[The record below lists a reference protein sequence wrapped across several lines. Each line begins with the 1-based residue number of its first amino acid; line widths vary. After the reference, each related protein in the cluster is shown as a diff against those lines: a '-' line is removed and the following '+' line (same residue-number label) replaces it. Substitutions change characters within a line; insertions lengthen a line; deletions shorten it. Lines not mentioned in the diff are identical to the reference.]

1 MFNKKNFDQQKVSP
15 LRVNPASRGIEL
27 VYIEKRTNYPQ

>member
-1 MFNKKNFDQQKVSP
+1 MQTKNYDQQKVSP
-15 LRVNPASRGIEL
+15 LRVKPTSRGLEL